1 MPKKPASNP
10 IPLSRLLNEVQCT
23 RQEDYRRYLI
33 LQLFTGL
40 RLNEADRRKEV
51 HHG

>member
-10 IPLSRLLNEVQCT
+10 ISSSLLLDEVQRT
-23 RQEDYRRYLI
+23 RREDYRRYLF

-40 RLNEADRRKEV
+40 RLNEDDRRKEV

>member
-10 IPLSRLLNEVQCT
+10 MPLSLLFDQLQRT
-23 RQEDYRRYLI
+23 RREEYHRYLI

-40 RLNEADRRKEV
+40 RLNEANRRKEAR
-51 HHG
+51 HG

>member
-10 IPLSRLLNEVQCT
+10 IPLSLLLDEVQRT
-23 RQEDYRRYLI
+23 RRENYRRYLI

-40 RLNEADRRKEV
+40 RLNEADRRKEA

>member
-10 IPLSRLLNEVQCT
+10 IPLSLLFDEQQRT
-23 RQEDYRRYLI
+23 RREEYRRYLI

-40 RLNEADRRKEV
+40 RLSEADRQKEV